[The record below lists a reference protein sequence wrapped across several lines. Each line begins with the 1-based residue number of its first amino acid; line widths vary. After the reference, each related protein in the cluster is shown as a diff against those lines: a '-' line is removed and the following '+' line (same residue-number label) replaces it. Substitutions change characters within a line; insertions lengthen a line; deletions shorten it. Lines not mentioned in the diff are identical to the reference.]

1 MAPGLPGTNI
11 LEKKVFKTQMEV
23 SPRCGPSDF
32 QFTVRSKFLP
42 FIEPFSA
49 LSHIKKEKRS
59 SPEIRMVPK
68 RLPCISLLFLL
79 TLLAL
84 APVHCRAQ
92 AALLMEEPFGLYGIL
107 NPTGHN
113 AVYLKNVCADTPLKL
128 RHCHADE
135 LGVVIS
141 RYDGV
146 DGYDWVAIPLVP
158 YLYSVEN
165 VADVPAHVDHDTVV
179 ALRNQYR
186 QQHFEPIGL
195 DQSNTDLVHNGWTQL
210 IGGSYERR
218 IFAFRFDTTEE
229 QDNALIAQLNDDR
242 NRSHFHM
249 LFSNCADFARV
260 VLNIYFPHTFRRSIF
275 PDAGVTTP
283 KQLAYKLERYAK
295 KHPEIH
301 LTVLNIPQ
309 IPGYRAHSHSTKD
322 IAESFSTTEY
332 AIPLTLLNPYL
343 AGGIFVDYFVRGRY
357 HLVPKHSTVVD
368 PDNLTALTGPVAPT
382 ENSVGAG
389 MQATGAAS
397 NRAVT
402 AAMGADSGLKESKA
416 AHE

>member
-1 MAPGLPGTNI
+1 
-11 LEKKVFKTQMEV
+11 
-23 SPRCGPSDF
+23 
-32 QFTVRSKFLP
+32 
-42 FIEPFSA
+42 
-49 LSHIKKEKRS
+49 
-59 SPEIRMVPK
+59 MVLK
-68 RLPCISLLFLL
+68 RLPRISLLFLL
-79 TLLAL
+79 TLVAL
-84 APVHCRAQ
+84 ASVHCRAQ
-92 AALLMEEPFGLYGIL
+92 AALLMEEPYGLYGII

-113 AVYLKNVCADTPLKL
+113 AIYLKNVCAETPLKL
-128 RHCHADE
+128 RHCHAGE

-141 RYDGV
+141 RYEGV

-158 YLYSVEN
+158 YLYAVESI
-165 VADVPAHVDHDTVV
+165 ADLPEHVDHDTVV

-195 DQSNTDLVHNGWTQL
+195 DQAGKTLVRDGWTQL

-218 IFAFRFDTTEE
+218 MYAFRFDTTTD

-249 LFSNCADFARV
+249 LFRNCADFARV
-260 VLNIYFPHTFRRSIF
+260 LLDIYFPHAFHRSIF

-283 KQLAYKLERYAK
+283 KQLAYKLEHYAK

-301 LTVLNIPQ
+301 LTVLEIPQ
-309 IPGYRAHSHSTKD
+309 IPGYRMHSHSTKD

-357 HLVPKHSTVVD
+357 HLVPKNPPVVD
-368 PDNLTALTGPVAPT
+368 PDNLAALTGPVAPG
-382 ENSVGAG
+382 ENSAGAG
-389 MQATGAAS
+389 MQANGAAS
-397 NRAVT
+397 MRAVK